1 MSQEDEEPSFLNSS
15 RRIVRSDSVLSIED
29 QVDGGEETEVIF
41 LNSNNIHF
49 VSLPQNVDS
58 CSINL
63 LLAPPVERD
72 QDQVSQLGLQ
82 IALKRALEPV
92 MTELKEVKKQVIKD
106 ASVILYQVHKT
117 LCF

>member
-29 QVDGGEETEVIF
+29 QVDGGDETQVIF
-41 LNSNNIHF
+41 LNSNNIHY

-58 CSINL
+58 IN

-82 IALKRALEPV
+82 RALKRALEPV